1 MRFAQ
6 AMPAALQ
13 DGCARTCLAAAI
25 MVKRA
30 AATSIGLCGMGS
42 WGQAAAAVWAVV
54 AGHCCSLEPLLQL
67 GCCCCMIVESGCNP
81 VSSMLL
87 WVDGAVPDEG
97 ANHIRGRQLSLR
109 KIGHSCYQP
118 TTWHATADGLFG
130 IHRWRWWPCSHLDTS
145 IDAAAAAYNLQLHMQ
160 SQMRC

>member
-97 ANHIRGRQLSLR
+97 ANHIRGRQQSKEDRPLLLSANNMACNGRWL
-109 KIGHSCYQP
+109 I
-118 TTWHATADGLFG
+118 WHTPVAMVAMLSSR
-130 IHRWRWWPCSHLDTS
+130 H
-145 IDAAAAAYNLQLHMQ
+145 
-160 SQMRC
+160 